1 LALSSKQLTESDKS
15 RRAGRTS
22 GDQLRLERTD
32 ASARGTGAT
41 IIDWSN
47 LIDRLHLVERVGAE
61 RYNELNAEHL
71 KQQTVATVN
80 GHAIRRV
87 QTPFRRN
94 LLRER
99 NGLRFRIAQ
108 RRASL
113 CAGLVMTD
121 TGATI

>member
-87 QTPFRRN
+87 QTRFGEIYFVSGTDCAFA
-94 LLRER
+94 LLSDARAFAR
-99 NGLRFRIAQ
+99 GL
-108 RRASL
+108 S
-113 CAGLVMTD
+113 
-121 TGATI
+121 